1 MHGKRI
7 SPTTVVMRSQ
17 APEPEEADVSAGNP
31 YLDNLDLI
39 ERVIRFV
46 GRRRHLSDEERE
58 EFASEVRLK
67 LVEDDYSVLTSFEGR
82 SSLPTFLTTVVTR
95 LFFDW
100 MRSRRGRPRAS
111 AAARRLGAVA
121 IELERLLYW
130 QGFTFDEACRI
141 LHDNH
146 GVEHS
151 PEELESMAG
160 QLPSRAIDR
169 TFEGGERVARLTAE
183 AERPDEAALDRERE
197 AEAEQVVAI
206 LEEEM
211 GGLEPEDRLILKMRY
226 ESDFK
231 IADIARSL
239 HVPAKP
245 LYRRIEKLLGEL
257 RRGLERRGIG
267 REGDWWT

>member
-1 MHGKRI
+1 VKDAMNRQVA
-7 SPTTVVMRSQ
+7 S
-17 APEPEEADVSAGNP
+17 PEESDVSSVNP
-31 YLDNLDLI
+31 YLEHHDLI

-46 GRRRHLSDEERE
+46 CRRRSLGDEERE
-58 EFASEVRLK
+58 EFAGEVRLK
-67 LVEDDYSVLTSFEGR
+67 LVENDYAVLSSFEGR

-100 MRSRRGRPRAS
+100 MRSRRGRPRPS

-130 QGFTFDEACRI
+130 QGFSFDEACRI
-141 LHDNH
+141 LQDNH

-151 PEELESMAG
+151 VGELESMAG

-169 TFEGGERVARLTAE
+169 TFEGGERTTHLVSETE
-183 AERPDEAALDRERE
+183 PPDESALDRERH
-197 AEAEQVVAI
+197 AEADRVVAV
-206 LEEEM
+206 LEEEL
-211 GGLEPEDRLILKMRY
+211 GTLDAEDRLVLKMRF

-231 IADIARSL
+231 IADIARTL
-239 HVPAKP
+239 NLPAKP
-245 LYRRIEKLLGEL
+245 LYRRIEKLLRTL

-267 REGDWWT
+267 KDDDWWT

>member
-1 MHGKRI
+1 MSRHA
-7 SPTTVVMRSQ
+7 PT
-17 APEPEEADVSAGNP
+17 PEEAEVSAGNP

-46 GRRRHLSDEERE
+46 CRRRHLSDDERE

-67 LVEDDYSVLTSFEGR
+67 LVEDDYAVLASFEGR
-82 SSLPTFLTTVVTR
+82 SSLPTFLTTVVNR

-100 MRSRRGRPRAS
+100 MRARRGRPRAS
-111 AAARRLGAVA
+111 AAARRMGAVA

-141 LHDNH
+141 LRDNH

-160 QLPSRAIDR
+160 QLPPRAIDR
-169 TFEGGERVARLTAE
+169 TFEGGERAAHLVGET
-183 AERPDEAALDRERE
+183 ERPDEAALGRERE
-197 AEAEQVVAI
+197 AEAERVVAI

-211 GGLEPEDRLILKMRY
+211 GELDPQDRLILKMRY

-231 IADIARSL
+231 IADIARTL

-245 LYRRIEKLLGEL
+245 LYRRIDKLLSEL
-257 RRGLERRGIG
+257 RRGLQRRGVG
-267 REGDWWT
+267 REDDWWT

>member
-1 MHGKRI
+1 MSRQVP
-7 SPTTVVMRSQ
+7 S
-17 APEPEEADVSAGNP
+17 PEEAAVSAGNP

-39 ERVIRFV
+39 EKVIRFV

-67 LVEDDYSVLTSFEGR
+67 LVENEYAVLTSFEGR

-100 MRSRRGRPRAS
+100 MRSRRGRPRPS

-151 PEELESMAG
+151 PDELEAMAG

-169 TFEGGERVARLTAE
+169 SFEGGERAALLAADTG
-183 AERPDEAALDRERE
+183 RPDEAVLDRERE
-197 AEAEQVVAI
+197 AEAERVVAI

-211 GGLEPEDRLILKMRY
+211 GGLDPEDRLILKMRF
-226 ESDFK
+226 ESDFR
-231 IADIARSL
+231 IADIARAL
-239 HVPAKP
+239 QVPPKP
-245 LYRRIEKLLGEL
+245 LYRRIDKLLAEL
-257 RRGLERRGIG
+257 RRGLQRRGVG